1 MILVTGAAGKTGRAV
16 VRALAKRRVAVRAF
30 VYRPQQIALLEQLGA
45 TEALVGDLRDEAA
58 LQKMAQ
64 GVRAIYHI
72 CPNMNPHEVVIGQ
85 QVIQAARAAGVQ
97 YFVYH
102 SVLHPQAEQMPHHWN
117 KLRAEEMLFESGLN
131 YTILQ
136 PAAYMQNILGG
147 WPAIVNQGV
156 YQVPY
161 APETRLAMVDLQDV
175 ATVAATVLTE
185 SDHVGAIYELAGPE
199 NLTQIEVAAILS
211 DCLKQPVRV
220 EQISLTSWR
229 QNAQAAGLDSYQ
241 LDTLAKMFKYYDSY
255 HFCGNA
261 NVLSWLLEHP
271 PTDFREFV
279 ERALQNK
286 GED

>member
-1 MILVTGAAGKTGRAV
+1 MILVTGAAGKTGQAV
-16 VRALAKRRVAVRAF
+16 VRALAKRRMAVRAF

-45 TEALVGDLRDEAA
+45 TETLVGDLRDEAA

-72 CPNMNPHEVVIGQ
+72 CPNVNPHEVAIGR

-97 YFVYH
+97 HFVYH
-102 SVLHPQAEQMPHHWN
+102 SVLHPQAKQMPHHWS
-117 KLRAEEMLFESGLN
+117 KLQVEEMLFESGLN

-156 YQVPY
+156 YQIPY

-175 ATVAATVLTE
+175 ATVAATVLTKLN
-185 SDHVGAIYELAGPE
+185 HVGAIYELAGPE

-211 DCLKQPVRV
+211 DCLKQPVRA
-220 EQISLTSWR
+220 EQISLKSWR
-229 QNAQAAGLDSYQ
+229 QNAQAAGLGSYQ
-241 LDTLAKMFKYYDSY
+241 IDTLAKMFKYYNSY